1 LSVFL
6 THDKLLGLKSASA
19 LDYIQALYRLAV
31 VRSGSAT
38 TAEKLVRDIL
48 LRAFGEA
55 DRDFEHLDF
64 VGLFRMLLHHAPPPA
79 GTTVALQPAS
89 LDALHRLPEPE
100 RSALTM
106 LYLEIVT
113 PTASAEI
120 LGVSLEQFAEQV
132 SSARAMVATR
142 LPNA

>member
-38 TAEKLVRDIL
+38 AEKLVRDIL
-48 LRAFGEA
+48 LQAFGEA

-64 VGLFRMLLHHAPPPA
+64 VGLFRRLLHQAPPPA
-79 GTTVALQPAS
+79 GTTATLQPAS

-113 PTASAEI
+113 PTTAAEI
-120 LGVSLEQFAEQV
+120 LGVSLKQFAEQV

-142 LPNA
+142 LPDA